1 LLSFSFNGHRLY
13 INEDSFR
20 HAGKELGDGI
30 NLVLMLFVEFRKGRK
45 FEIVWTCPVE
55 GLVRELPFIWVGD
68 SHSDIVVSVQ
78 SIDFTP
84 EEKLLNF
91 ILLAVVQ

>member
-45 FEIVWTCPVE
+45 FEIV
-55 GLVRELPFIWVGD
+55 
-68 SHSDIVVSVQ
+68 
-78 SIDFTP
+78 
-84 EEKLLNF
+84 
-91 ILLAVVQ
+91 